1 MEDKI
6 CITLKYNNRDIK
18 LELPDTYDEFIN
30 LLEDKLYLTPQLVS
44 SSNIYYQDIDGDKC
58 EIHRDN
64 YNESFND
71 CNGIFE
77 MVLNFDNKG
86 YNGDKTI
93 FDNKKIIGNELKNLE
108 NTIAKKFSK
117 ILVKKLKDKDSE
129 HKKEISSIKEEFQKT
144 LNTIIQKTENKYNE
158 LSDYYNEKIKTIFQE
173 YNEMI
178 IEKINKGI
186 SGSDLNKLAEQFI
199 NDNKIYNPDID
210 NNNEEK
216 FTFSKVINK

>member
-6 CITLKYNNRDIK
+6 RITLKYNKRDIK

-30 LLEDKLYLTPQLVS
+30 LLEDKLYLTPQMVA
-44 SSNIYYQDIDGDKC
+44 SSNIYYQDTDGDKC

-77 MVLNFDNKG
+77 MMLNFDNKG
-86 YNGDKTI
+86 YNGDKFI
-93 FDNKKIIGNELKNLE
+93 FDNKNIIGNELKNLE

-117 ILVKKLKDKDSE
+117 ILVKKLKEKDLE
-129 HKKEISSIKEEFQKT
+129 HKNEISSIKTDFQNT

-158 LSDYYNEKIKTIFQE
+158 LADYYNEKMKTIFQE
-173 YNEMI
+173 YNELI

-199 NDNKIYNPDID
+199 NDNQIFD
-210 NNNEEK
+210 NDNEEK